1 MRYEHN
7 DELKRQIKEKEE
19 KERIK
24 RRQVLEEGREIK
36 QKLDNYKATMERI
49 KREKI
54 EEMHKLNIDPKYRV
68 DLEKYKIK

>member
-7 DELKRQIKEKEE
+7 DELKRQIKEREE

-36 QKLDNYKATMERI
+36 QNLDNYKETMERI
-49 KREKI
+49 KREKL
-54 EEMHKLNIDPKYRV
+54 EEMRRLNIEPKYRV